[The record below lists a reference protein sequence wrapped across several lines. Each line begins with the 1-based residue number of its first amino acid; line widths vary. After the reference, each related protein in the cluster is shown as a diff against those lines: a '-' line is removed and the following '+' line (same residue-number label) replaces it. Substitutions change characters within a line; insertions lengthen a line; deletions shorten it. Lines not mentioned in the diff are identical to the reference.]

1 MTFMKEI
8 LLLQIF
14 KIEYNLKTMKFDGLI
29 LDVDGTI
36 WNTTS
41 IVADAWNQ
49 AFDKY
54 FPNLAHVTADIL
66 KGQFGKP
73 MDVIADN
80 LFTELNKEEKNILME
95 KCCEM
100 EQKALLEN
108 TINITYDGVI
118 DTIKDISMHMPL
130 FIVSN
135 CQSGYIELVMKKNQ
149 ITNFIKDFEC
159 FGNTGLQKNENIE
172 LIVNRNGL
180 KAPVYVGDT
189 QGDFEACKKAGVPF
203 IWAAY
208 GFGRL
213 DKDDYFAKIDK
224 FTELENLLQEQE
236 S

>member
-1 MTFMKEI
+1 
-8 LLLQIF
+8 
-14 KIEYNLKTMKFDGLI
+14 MKFDGLI

-80 LFTELNKEEKNILME
+80 LFTDFKKEEKTFLME
-95 KCCEM
+95 KCCQM
-100 EQKALLEN
+100 EQAALLQN
-108 TINITYDGVI
+108 TKNITYDGVVES
-118 DTIKDISMHMPL
+118 IKEITKSIPV

-135 CQSGYIELVMKKNQ
+135 CQSGYIELVMEKNQ

-159 FGNTGLQKNENIE
+159 FGNNGFSKDKNIS
-172 LIVNRNGL
+172 LIAQRNGL
-180 KAPVYVGDT
+180 KTPVYVGDT
-189 QGDFEACKKAGVPF
+189 QGDYEACQKAGLPF

-208 GFGRL
+208 GFGRPE
-213 DKDDYFAKIDK
+213 DDNYFAKLEK
-224 FTELENLLQEQE
+224 FDQLLTLLQ
-236 S
+236 